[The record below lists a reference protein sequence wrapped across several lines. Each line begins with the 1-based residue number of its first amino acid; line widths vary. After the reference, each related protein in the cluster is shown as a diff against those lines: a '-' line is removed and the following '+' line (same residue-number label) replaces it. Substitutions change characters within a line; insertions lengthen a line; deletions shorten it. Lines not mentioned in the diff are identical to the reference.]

1 MKKWNLFL
9 WLMLL
14 VKGTFSQGIAPF
26 SFRFDATIPV
36 KLSPTGNNLK
46 NAWAGGNNAPQFSSI
61 HLNNDEIPDLIVFDR
76 SGNKLLTYL
85 ATGNN
90 AEFIYD
96 PFYESFF
103 PILNDWVLAKDY
115 NGDGLN
121 DLFTSAGSGIAVYKN
136 TQLVSGSPQFEL
148 VKDLIYSDYG
158 NSLLNLFVSRADL
171 PAIDD
176 VDADGD
182 LDILTFY
189 ILGTCMEYH
198 KNLSIELYGNRDS
211 LIFEESSDNW
221 GNFTENGTTNSI
233 TINDSCDRAGF
244 TGFRH
249 SGSAQLA
256 RDIDHDGDAD
266 LLLGDVSYPELLTL
280 INQPNNGRDVIID
293 FPGNYPG
300 QYNSFNID
308 LFPAPFQVDA
318 DNDGDIDLIIA
329 PNTESQSINFGRTA
343 KMYPTI
349 STAFDFTGPQVPFL
363 TDQQIDVGRA
373 AYPALGDLDNDG
385 DLDLV
390 VGNYG
395 EFESSGIVGVDG
407 NYRGAL
413 HLFENIGSASA
424 ASFVLRNNNLGNLR
438 SLNLKNLTPTL
449 VDISGD
455 GKLDIVLG
463 TLFGPMY
470 YLRSTTSVF
479 TFESVT
485 GVFDAI
491 PAINYVSPTF
501 YDINNDDKKDL
512 IVGGKPGNIAY
523 YLNIGTQNNPV
534 FSGTSDNAFW
544 GGAETVNENK
554 SNFGYS
560 SPHVIKKF
568 NELYL
573 FSGSEEGKLFLWNIN
588 SDSIN
593 APFQLIDSTFSNIEL
608 GTYSAPAFGD
618 LNNDGF
624 VDMIIGNKRGGLSFY
639 KGENPNSIAQLNN
652 ENQVSIYPNPANNSV
667 NINSNSL
674 IESINIYALSG
685 KLIQSI
691 NTFNINTH
699 YQLNTTS
706 LANGFYLIEVKT
718 HERVFTKKLIIQ
730 RN

>member
-1 MKKWNLFL
+1 MKKWNVFL
-9 WLMLL
+9 WLMLF
-14 VKGTFSQGIAPF
+14 VKGAFSQGIAPF

-36 KLSPTGNNLK
+36 KLTANGNNLK

-61 HLNNDEIPDLIVFDR
+61 NLNSDEIPDLIVFDR
-76 SGNKLLTYL
+76 SGDKLLTYL

-103 PILNDWVLAKDY
+103 PDLNDWVLAKDY
-115 NGDGLN
+115 NGDGLI
-121 DLFTSAGSGIAVYKN
+121 DLFTSTSSGIAVYKN
-136 TQLVSGSPQFEL
+136 TQLVAGNPQFEL
-148 VKDLIYSDYG
+148 VNSLIYSDYG
-158 NSLLNLFVSRADL
+158 NSQLNLFVSRADL

-176 VDADGD
+176 VDGDGD

-198 KNLSIELYGNRDS
+198 KNLSIELYNNRDS

-233 TINDSCDRAGF
+233 TINDSCDRDGF
-244 TGFRH
+244 SGFRH

-280 INQPNNGRDVIID
+280 INQPVNENDVIVD
-293 FPGNYPG
+293 FPNNYPVA
-300 QYNSFNID
+300 YNNFNIEV
-308 LFPAPFQVDA
+308 FPAPFQVDA
-318 DNDGDIDLIIA
+318 DNDGDVDLIIA
-329 PNTESQSINFGRTA
+329 PNTETQSINFGRTA

-349 STAFDFTGPQVPFL
+349 STAFDFTGPEVPFL

-390 VGNYG
+390 IGNYG
-395 EFESSGIVGVDG
+395 EFESSGLIGVDG

-413 HLFENIGSASA
+413 HLFENVGNASA
-424 ASFVLRNNNLGNLR
+424 PSFVLRNNNLGNLR
-438 SLNLKNLTPTL
+438 SLNLKNITPTL

-455 GKLDIVLG
+455 GKLDIVFG
-463 TLFGPMY
+463 TLFGPIY
-470 YLRSTTSVF
+470 YLRNNSSSF
-479 TFESVT
+479 TFENVT

-491 PAINYVSPTF
+491 PPINYVSPTF

-544 GGAETVNENK
+544 GGAETVNENI

-560 SPHVIKKF
+560 CPQVIKKF
-568 NELYL
+568 DELYL
-573 FSGSEEGKLFLWNIN
+573 FSGSEDGKLFLWNIN
-588 SDSIN
+588 ADSIN
-593 APFQLIDSTFSNIEL
+593 APFQLIDTTFSNIDL

-624 VDMIIGNKRGGLSFY
+624 VDIMIGNKRGGLSFY
-639 KGENPNSIAQLNN
+639 KGLEPNSINHNATEILLT
-652 ENQVSIYPNPANNSV
+652 IHPNPANNSAFIKSNV
-667 NINSNSL
+667 VIENIN
-674 IESINIYALSG
+674 ITDLSG
-685 KLIQSI
+685 KLIQQIKINNSSNYYQI
-691 NTFNINTH
+691 NTAT
-699 YQLNTTS
+699 LT
-706 LANGFYLIEVKT
+706 NGFYLIQVNT
-718 HERVFTKKLIIQ
+718 NNGFLTKKLIVQ
-730 RN
+730 HK